1 MTVST
6 CSQCY
11 RPLAPGDDVCANCG
25 AFVVA
30 ASSKPKPMP
39 AYPQG
44 NVSIPA
50 SPTPTLCPTCRKP
63 VQPGDDICDYC
74 GAILASV
81 SSGGG
86 NTPQHNGN
94 TATTCPACLAPVKPN
109 DEFCDHCGAVLAAV
123 AVATPQPANAAQ
135 QAVPP
140 PASTGQEVC
149 PRCNVVRRFDKK
161 FCGQCGYHF
170 PPGQGEVLGNKY
182 HLDKM
187 IGSGGMGAVWLAE
200 DIVLHRKVVIKA
212 LLNNDDPDLVAQSVK
227 EREFLARLNHSN
239 IVSIYD
245 CIAQGNEGYIVMEYI
260 HGKTLE
266 ELLEER
272 QAPFPVPEAITY
284 ILGILPAFA
293 YLAKLNMV
301 YCDFKPPNIMIEMR
315 EDGVQT
321 PKLIDLGTVIKYGP
335 KPDRVYGT
343 HGFYAREAVKSPSP
357 QTDLYSI
364 CRTLAFLVTLMDID
378 KNIFGL
384 PQQNEY
390 SEFQQYPALYR
401 LLYKGTHSDPARR
414 FQSAEELE
422 EQLRGVLR
430 LCAGGAAG
438 VAFESRKFVS
448 AAVTSTGRLGR
459 RAETALDEQDRSL
472 RQLSFGD
479 QALQNGNYT
488 GAINFYQQALSTNPQ
503 SIDAYARLIDTFIE
517 QEHVQDAE
525 QILARAPQNSI
536 SHWKARWSQARL
548 YETRQEWSQA
558 EQVYQDLMLDLPGE
572 LPPLQALARVY
583 ARQGKTRE
591 AVQVY
596 EYVLKADPTN
606 VDTLFAI
613 SDCLISQRRWDDA
626 LRHLGSVSE
635 ASARYTDAQVL
646 LCDIYVHRSL
656 PGLPSETD
664 IARATA
670 IVSKLKGHLSD
681 ARYYLLRGEVYYLA
695 WQLAR
700 QGLLPAST
708 VLADATHPGARD
720 LGNIAESS
728 YKQYLRSDVQLAPRE
743 EVIRRKFE
751 VTSWRF

>member
-1 MTVST
+1 MLTGTQAS
-6 CSQCY
+6 
-11 RPLAPGDDVCANCG
+11 
-25 AFVVA
+25 
-30 ASSKPKPMP
+30 ASSATP
-39 AYPQG
+39 PQG
-44 NVSIPA
+44 HGLAI
-50 SPTPTLCPTCRKP
+50 CPSCQHAVKA
-63 VQPGDDICDYC
+63 DDEFCDYC
-74 GAILASV
+74 GVVL
-81 SSGGG
+81 
-86 NTPQHNGN
+86 
-94 TATTCPACLAPVKPN
+94 TAPAAAP
-109 DEFCDHCGAVLAAV
+109 AQAATIV
-123 AVATPQPANAAQ
+123 T
-135 QAVPP
+135 PP
-140 PASTGQEVC
+140 PVAPAGPDLC
-149 PRCNVVRRFDKK
+149 PRCQAARRPDKK

-170 PPGQGEVLGNKY
+170 PPGQGETLGGKY
-182 HLDKM
+182 RLEKM

-212 LLNNDDPDLVAQSVK
+212 LLNNDDPELVEQSVK
-227 EREFLARLNHSN
+227 EREFLARLNHGN

-266 ELLEER
+266 DLLEQR

-384 PQQNEY
+384 PQQHEY
-390 SEFQQYPALYR
+390 PEFQQYPALYR

-422 EQLRGVLR
+422 EQLKGVLR
-430 LCAGGAAG
+430 LCSGSTSG
-438 VAFESRKFVS
+438 VVFESRKFVS
-448 AAVTSTGRLGR
+448 AAVTSTGRIGR
-459 RAETALDEQDRSL
+459 RAETALDEQDRAL
-472 RQLSFGD
+472 RHLNFGD

-488 GAINFYQQALSTNPQ
+488 GAINFYRQALQANPQ
-503 SIDAYARLIDTFIE
+503 SIDAYARLVDTFIE

-525 QILARAPQNSI
+525 EVIARAPQNSGN
-536 SHWKARWSQARL
+536 HWKARWSQARL
-548 YETRQEWSQA
+548 YETRHEWAKA
-558 EQVYQDLMLDLPGE
+558 EQIYQDLMLDLPGE
-572 LPPLQALARVY
+572 IPPLQALARVY
-583 ARQGKTRE
+583 AQQGKISE
-591 AVQVY
+591 AIQLY
-596 EYVLKADPTN
+596 EYVLKGDPGN
-606 VDTLFAI
+606 VDSLFAI
-613 SDCLISQRRWDDA
+613 ADCLLKHQRWDDA
-626 LRHLGSVSE
+626 IRHLSAVSE
-635 ASARYTDAQVL
+635 ASARYTDAQLL

-656 PGLPSETD
+656 PALPGEAD
-664 IARATA
+664 ITRATA
-670 IVSKLKGHLSD
+670 LVSKLKGHIAD

-700 QGLLPAST
+700 QGQLSAGT
-708 VLADATHPGARD
+708 VLTDATRPGARD
-720 LGNIAESS
+720 LGQIAESS
-728 YKQYLRSDVQLAPRE
+728 YKQYLRSDIHLAPRE

-751 VTSWRF
+751 VTAWRL